1 MQQDLDLLQGN
12 NLDLSSVEN
21 LHAEKPK
28 FLLVSV
34 GVKGAWPFSAEF
46 GVSAR
51 KEADG
56 QACVTQSRRGT
67 PPFCEGIALARGG
80 GEREIRRC
88 LSALAVKSLVILN
101 VLF

>member
-21 LHAEKPK
+21 LRAEKPK

-34 GVKGAWPFSAEF
+34 GVKGAWPFSAES
-46 GVSAR
+46 GLSAR

-56 QACVTQSRRGT
+56 QLVWPSPGEAPHHFVKGLLLL
-67 PPFCEGIALARGG
+67 EE
-80 GEREIRRC
+80 GEREIRRR
-88 LSALAVKSLVILN
+88 LSALAVKALVILN